1 MKKRRL
7 PLNDENTLLVVTSF
21 PENDHEA
28 LPLAIHAKRSL
39 IELSKKQNIL
49 VLAEKLGKKITHS
62 ENKSLLVQRVWKRNK
77 PLSLLSVLGPVAKF
91 SKIRNVL
98 IQFDFD
104 VYGGITPTYI
114 LPFIVIMMRFLGK
127 HVYFEFQHA
136 PQEFATLQRHKFLT
150 YKLEIKQA
158 RFVIRKFWNFARII
172 AMNFYIKFFY
182 KIIGLLCD
190 KVIVFEEELRDK
202 LRQHINADKLVT
214 IPVGVTEQPTLSKS
228 RAKRKLGLSSDDF
241 VVLVFGFFDWHKG
254 TDWITKV
261 FSEINTQNMKL
272 LLVGGKNPA
281 LKDNEAYQ
289 SYCKE
294 VTKLARE
301 SSRTTIVGFVN
312 EHKLV
317 KYYSAADVVALPY
330 REFMAAPST
339 LTHALGFHKPVIFS
353 TTFIDYMKSPDFLQ
367 AMDQAQIIDRDLFF
381 SIDKSDVSDMLKLLR
396 SDKQQYNKLATFS
409 RLLARKRRSTQL
421 TRDYQTLVS
430 KSYALSPRFAFSK

>member
-77 PLSLLSVLGPVAKF
+77 SLSLLSVLGPVIKYTN
-91 SKIRNVL
+91 IRNIL
-98 IQFDFD
+98 IQFDFH

-114 LPFIVIMMRFLGK
+114 LPFIVAVMKMLGK

-136 PQEFATLQRHKFLT
+136 PQEFATLKRHQLQL
-150 YKLEIKQA
+150 YKLQIKQA
-158 RFVIRKFWNFARII
+158 RFMTRKLWTLTRIALI
-172 AMNFYIKFFY
+172 NLYLKFFY
-182 KIIGLLCD
+182 KIIGLLSD
-190 KVIVFEEELRDK
+190 KVIVFEEDLRDK
-202 LRQHINADKLVT
+202 LRKHMSADKLVT
-214 IPVGVTEQPTLSKS
+214 IPVGVTEQPTLSKAIS
-228 RAKRKLGLSSDDF
+228 KRKLGLSSNDF

-261 FSEINTQNMKL
+261 FSEIKTQNMKL

-281 LKDNEAYQ
+281 LKNNPQYQ
-289 SYCKE
+289 SYCRE
-294 VTKLARE
+294 LNKLARE
-301 SSRTTIVGFVN
+301 STRTTIVGFVD
-312 EHKLV
+312 EHKLTQ
-317 KYYSAADVVALPY
+317 YYSAADVVALPN

-339 LTHALGFHKPVIFS
+339 LTHALGFHKPIIFS
-353 TTFIDYMKSPDFLQ
+353 TTFLDYMKSPDFLQ
-367 AMDQAQIIDRDLFF
+367 AMDQAQLTDRDIFF
-381 SIDKSDVSDMLKLLR
+381 SIDKNDIADLLKLLR
-396 SDKQQYNKLATFS
+396 SDKQQYKKLVTFS
-409 RLLARKRRSTQL
+409 KLLAKKRRSTQL

>member
-136 PQEFATLQRHKFLT
+136 PQEFATLQRHKFLA

-228 RAKRKLGLSSDDF
+228 RAKRKLGLSNDDF

-281 LKDNEAYQ
+281 LKDNAAYQ
-289 SYCKE
+289 SYCKD

-409 RLLARKRRSTQL
+409 RLLAKKRRSTQL

>member
-1 MKKRRL
+1 M
-7 PLNDENTLLVVTSF
+7 
-21 PENDHEA
+21 
-28 LPLAIHAKRSL
+28 
-39 IELSKKQNIL
+39 
-49 VLAEKLGKKITHS
+49 
-62 ENKSLLVQRVWKRNK
+62 
-77 PLSLLSVLGPVAKF
+77 SLLSILGPVIKF

-114 LPFIVIMMRFLGK
+114 LPFIVAVMKFLGK

-136 PQEFATLQRHKFLT
+136 PQEFATLQHHQFQI

-158 RFVIRKFWNFARII
+158 RFVIRKLWNLARINL
-172 AMNFYIKFFY
+172 MNFYIKFFY
-182 KIIGLLCD
+182 KVIGALSD
-190 KVIVFEEELRDK
+190 KVIVFEEDLRDK
-202 LRQHINADKLVT
+202 LRQHIKADKLVT
-214 IPVGVTEQPTLSKS
+214 IPVGVTEQPTLPKS
-228 RAKRKLGLSSDDF
+228 RAKSKLGLSNNDF

-281 LKDNEAYQ
+281 LKDNPAYQ
-289 SYCKE
+289 AYCKE
-294 VTKLARE
+294 VAKLARE

-317 KYYSAADVVALPY
+317 QYYSAADVVALPY

-367 AMDQAQIIDRDLFF
+367 AMDQAQITDRDLFF
-381 SIDKSDVSDMLKLLR
+381 SIDKSDISDLLKLLR

-409 RLLARKRRSTQL
+409 RLLAKKRKSTQL

>member
-49 VLAEKLGKKITHS
+49 VLAEKLGKKMTHS
-62 ENKSLLVQRVWKRNK
+62 ENKSLLVQRVWRRNN
-77 PLSLLSVLGPVAKF
+77 PLSLLSVLGPVLKF
-91 SKIRNVL
+91 SKIRNIL

-114 LPFIVIMMRFLGK
+114 LPFVVAVMKFLGK
-127 HVYFEFQHA
+127 NVYFEFQHA
-136 PQEFATLQRHKFLT
+136 PQEFATLKRHQFQI
-150 YKLEIKQA
+150 YKLQIKQA
-158 RFVIRKFWNFARII
+158 RFMVRKQWNIARIN
-172 AMNFYIKFFY
+172 AMNLYIKLFY
-182 KIIGLLCD
+182 KTIGALCD
-190 KVIVFEEELRDK
+190 KVIVFEEDLRDK
-202 LRQHINADKLVT
+202 LRQHISADKLVT
-214 IPVGVTEQPTLSKS
+214 IPVGVTEQSTLPKS
-228 RAKRKLGLSSDDF
+228 RAKHKLGLSSNDF
-241 VVLVFGFFDWHKG
+241 VVLVFGFFDWNKG

-281 LKDNEAYQ
+281 LKDNSAYQ
-289 SYCKE
+289 SFCKE
-294 VTKLARE
+294 VTRLARG
-301 SSRTTIVGFVN
+301 STRSTIVGFVD

-317 KYYSAADVVALPY
+317 QYYSAADIVALPY
-330 REFMAAPST
+330 REFIAAPST

-353 TTFIDYMKSPDFLQ
+353 TTFLDYMKSPDFLL
-367 AMDQAQIIDRDLFF
+367 AMDQSKITDRELFF
-381 SIDKSDVSDMLKLLR
+381 SIDKSDILDLLR
-396 SDKQQYNKLATFS
+396 SLRADKQQYNKLVTFS
-409 RLLARKRRSTQL
+409 RLLAKKRRSTQL

-430 KSYALSPRFAFSK
+430 KSYARTPRFAFSK